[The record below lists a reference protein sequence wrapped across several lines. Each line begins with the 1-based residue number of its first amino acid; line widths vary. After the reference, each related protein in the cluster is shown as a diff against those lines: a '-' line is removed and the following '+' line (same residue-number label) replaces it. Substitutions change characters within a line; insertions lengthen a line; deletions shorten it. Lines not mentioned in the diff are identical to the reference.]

1 MNKTINNGRVSGGC
15 FLVTDRRRQDYVW
28 ERALLRFGF
37 FHASSEGECAVFFGA
52 VGTMRSCC
60 SMFLYSPITNIFFAP
75 ILLLSVFF
83 KSLRYDRCSAKCN
96 TISHLSAQ
104 SFVL

>member
-37 FHASSEGECAVFFGA
+37 FHASLEGGCAVFFFFFELVA
-52 VGTMRSCC
+52 QC
-60 SMFLYSPITNIFFAP
+60 SPAAP
-75 ILLLSVFF
+75 CFYVLS
-83 KSLRYDRCSAKCN
+83 
-96 TISHLSAQ
+96 
-104 SFVL
+104 